1 MKKLKVCIA
10 ILLIFILG
18 ILAGTLGTGF
28 FIKHRIG
35 RFVQG
40 NGPFPPIKILERLST
55 KLDLSKSQQMEIEKI
70 LEQAKDQL
78 IEFRQVYR
86 PKFEK
91 IFNNTIEQIEQ
102 KLDKKQTQKL
112 DKLTERLKHH
122 FRNHPG
128 KRPFLSEN

>member
-28 FIKHRIG
+28 FIKNRIG

-55 KLDLSKSQQMEIEKI
+55 KLDLSKSQQMEI
-70 LEQAKDQL
+70 
-78 IEFRQVYR
+78 
-86 PKFEK
+86 EK